1 MCLQCSSF
9 SENSLIDSFCL
20 TLPLNWST
28 AANRQCGGLGAVEN
42 NGKQNSSWHD
52 LVIRDGATEGHR
64 ELLYDCSNRR
74 PERERERGSAESHRT
89 GREREI

>member
-1 MCLQCSSF
+1 
-9 SENSLIDSFCL
+9 
-20 TLPLNWST
+20 
-28 AANRQCGGLGAVEN
+28 VEN